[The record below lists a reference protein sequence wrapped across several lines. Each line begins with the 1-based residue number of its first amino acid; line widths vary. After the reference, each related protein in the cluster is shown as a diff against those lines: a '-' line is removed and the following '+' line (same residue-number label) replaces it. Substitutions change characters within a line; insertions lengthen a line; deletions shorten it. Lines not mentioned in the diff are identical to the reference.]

1 MIFALDKSNFSLK
14 NFLILLISL
23 FPFTLLIGSAFINS
37 TIIIIDLLFLS
48 ILIKEKKI
56 NFFNQQTFYLLLFLW
71 ISLMINMLLSTN
83 IENSF
88 SRTIGFIRF
97 IIFIFAIKFVLN
109 KNEAGS
115 KMIFTVW
122 LSLFLIVTFDII
134 FETIFGFNTLG
145 FQNNFPGRVSSF
157 LNNELKIGNFYFGF
171 VLFSLSYIFY
181 NSKNKNYFMLFVFL
195 FTITSLLTGE
205 RSNFLKIFIIVLIFF
220 FLMDK
225 SLFWK
230 KITLIFAFLSAL
242 LLIINLSTHKD
253 RFINQTFK
261 TLSNVNYSVVQY
273 LKYSPY
279 GAHYDTAFEIF
290 KDNPYFGV
298 GLKNFRNE
306 SGKDKYKN
314 PKFIFSNHRQTTHP
328 HQLHFEFLAETGL
341 FGYAAFFIF
350 FYFFLVRSIRV
361 QFINKNLYQLSGIL
375 VVLITF
381 LPLIPSGSFFTTY
394 GASIFWLNFAVVEA
408 FND

>member
-1 MIFALDKSNFSLK
+1 MISALDKSNFSLK

-37 TIIIIDLLFLS
+37 TIILIDLLFLS

-109 KNEAGS
+109 KNEADS

-171 VLFSLSYIFY
+171 VLFSLSCIFY
-181 NSKNKNYFMLFVFL
+181 NFKNKNYFMLFVFL
-195 FTITSLLTGE
+195 FTITSLVTGE

-314 PKFIFSNHRQTTHP
+314 PEFIFSNHRQTTHP